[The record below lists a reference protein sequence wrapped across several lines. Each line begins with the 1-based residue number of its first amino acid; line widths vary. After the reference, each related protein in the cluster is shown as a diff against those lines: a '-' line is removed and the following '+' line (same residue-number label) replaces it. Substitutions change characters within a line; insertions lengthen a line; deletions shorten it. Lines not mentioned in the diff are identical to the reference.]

1 MIHGLDAEKKAARAT
16 LRSLWRAL
24 TPESLAALSAQI
36 CTRLLETPDWANARS
51 VMLYASISGEIG
63 TSALAEAALKAGKI
77 VSVPRTDW
85 SGGALQPVRIEDW
98 KLADAGARS
107 PERAALPVPHESA
120 PPLAPSSLDLVIV
133 PGLGFDASGNRLGRG
148 AGFYDRF
155 LLENSLGAKSVGLA
169 PRRMILQ
176 RIPAGAM
183 DSPVSTIVTESGVI
197 RAAASLENGGGVGA
211 AVGGGAS

>member
-24 TPESLAALSAQI
+24 TPESLAALSARI
-36 CTRLLETPDWANARS
+36 CTGLMETPDWINARS
-51 VMLYASISGEIG
+51 VMLYASMPGEID
-63 TSALAEAALKAGKI
+63 TSALAEAALKAGKA

-85 SGGALQPVRIEDW
+85 CGGVLQPVRIEDW
-98 KLADAGARS
+98 KFADAGARS

-120 PPLAPSSLDLVIV
+120 TPLAPSSLDLVIV
-133 PGLGFDASGNRLGRG
+133 PGLGFDAAGNRLGRG

-155 LLENSLGAKSVGLA
+155 LLENSLGARAIGLA
-169 PRRMILQ
+169 PDRMILQ

-183 DSPVSTIVTESGVI
+183 DAPVSTIVTESRVI
-197 RAAASLENGGGVGA
+197 RAGSA
-211 AVGGGAS
+211 